1 MGRIWNHGSSASKAC
16 SGCGHPCKIKLCNS
30 QACGL
35 SWARSVL
42 GENLSGVA
50 NRQVIVALVVQAV
63 EDPDA
68 GRRAILL

>member
-16 SGCGHPCKIKLCNS
+16 SGCGHPCKSKLCNS

-42 GENLSGVA
+42 GENLSGIA
-50 NRQVIVALVVQAV
+50 NRQVIVAQVVQAV

>member
-16 SGCGHPCKIKLCNS
+16 SGCDHPRKSELCNS

-35 SWARSVL
+35 SCARSVL
-42 GENLSGVA
+42 GENLLGVA
-50 NRQVIVALVVQAV
+50 NRQVIVAKAV
-63 EDPDA
+63 EDADA